1 MSSKTSGGLVNWGIA
16 EINPAPFTGQA
27 TIVIAGLTRSGTSM
41 IGSLLHCLGV
51 PLGEKFDK
59 AVFEDVELARLLEG
73 GDDGGFQKAVAA
85 RNSAHRVWGFKR
97 PNAYRRLEHIV
108 GQLRQP
114 RLIVLFR
121 DVLAIAMRN
130 HVSMQME
137 ILSTLPRYIEEYRA
151 LADNLAKVKCPALL
165 VSYEKFTQFPEQSI
179 MRVAEFCGL
188 EIGPEKLEQA
198 VSVIANGPDIY
209 LQSSRLRYRGHVD
222 RVVNGR
228 MCGWAMVEG
237 EPKIKAKVHL
247 AVNGKVVA
255 SGVADRLRKDLVA
268 AQIGD
273 GEHGFEI
280 EFERDL
286 DPAGVIEVMAGNAR
300 FVLANSGKPLSAYVI

>member
-1 MSSKTSGGLVNWGIA
+1 MSADLVNKGIV
-16 EINPAPFTGQA
+16 EINPQPFTGQA
-27 TIVIAGLTRSGTSM
+27 TVVIAGLTRSGTSM

-51 PLGEKFDK
+51 PLGDKFDK
-59 AVFEDVELARLLEG
+59 AVFEDVELARLLES
-73 GDDGGFQKAVAA
+73 GDNNGFKQAVDA
-85 RNSAHRVWGFKR
+85 RNAAHRVWGFKR
-97 PNAYRRLEHIV
+97 PNAYRRLEYIV

-137 ILSTLPRYIEEYRA
+137 ILPSLPGYIEEYRI

-165 VSYEKFTQFPEQSI
+165 ISYEKFTQFPEPSI

-198 VSVIANGPDIY
+198 MGVIANGPDIY

-222 RVVNGR
+222 RVINGR

-255 SGVADRLRKDLVA
+255 SGVADRLRKDLVS

-280 EFERDL
+280 AFDASL
-286 DPAGVIEVMAGNAR
+286 DPSGVIEVMAGNAR
-300 FVLANSGKPLSAYVI
+300 FVLANSGKPLSAYVL